1 MTDRHRMADYDIA
14 FIAAQIVYVDL
25 WSNET
30 AIIAT
35 RFYCPGN
42 DLGNWPSSE
51 ACVRFQTAQT
61 AHYPAFAH
69 PSSSGDLKESP
80 DVASNK

>member
-14 FIAAQIVYVDL
+14 FISEQIVYVDL

-35 RFYCPGN
+35 RFYCLETIWETGPHPK
-42 DLGNWPSSE
+42 L
-51 ACVRFQTAQT
+51 
-61 AHYPAFAH
+61 AFDFRWRRPRTTQRLPILHLQAI
-69 PSSSGDLKESP
+69 
-80 DVASNK
+80 

>member
-30 AIIAT
+30 AITLPDSIAQETIWKTGPHPKLAFDFRWRRPRTT
-35 RFYCPGN
+35 RRLPI
-42 DLGNWPSSE
+42 LHLQ
-51 ACVRFQTAQT
+51 AI
-61 AHYPAFAH
+61 
-69 PSSSGDLKESP
+69 
-80 DVASNK
+80 